1 MEFEEHDY
9 VNNGL
14 FKELQEISCWH
25 RLKRIKIIDDVFRDE
40 K

>member
-1 MEFEEHDY
+1 MSEHDY

-14 FKELQEISCWH
+14 FQELEEISCWH
-25 RLKRIKIIDDVFRDE
+25 HLKRIVIEHDVFADG